1 MSKELYVI
9 NLRGEKELFS
19 WQKVYKSAKRAG
31 APSFLSKNIADKIER
46 DAYQGIKTSEIFKQ
60 IRKFLREKSPQAG
73 LRFNLKKAMAMLGPT
88 GFAFEKYI
96 AEIFSEKE
104 FKTKLNRI
112 AAGRCCRHEI
122 DFVAEN
128 DERIIYCECK
138 YRHKGGSRIDLPLI
152 LQNHAR
158 FLDIK
163 NGSPLKGGDGTKKLE
178 TLVITN
184 AKFTSEAIKY
194 SNCVGMGLLGWR
206 YPKKQGLEYFIEKY
220 KLYPITILPSFKKS
234 FFSIFSEKKIMLA
247 KDVLLLDIDRFA
259 KENNLVFQ
267 QLQSLVKEA
276 KILLE

>member
-1 MSKELYVI
+1 MSKGLYVI
-9 NLRGEKELFS
+9 NLRGEREPFS

-31 APSFLSKNIADKIER
+31 ASSFLSKDIADKIER
-46 DAYQGIKTSEIFKQ
+46 EAYQGIKTSEIFRQ
-60 IRKFLREKSPQAG
+60 IRKFLRGKEPQAG

-112 AAGRCCRHEI
+112 VDGHCCRHEI
-122 DFVAEN
+122 DFIAEN
-128 DERIIYCECK
+128 NERIIYCECK
-138 YRHKGGSRIDLPLI
+138 YRNKGGSRIDLPLI

-163 NGSPLKGGDGTKKLE
+163 NRIPLRDKNGEKKLK

-184 AKFTSEAIKY
+184 TKFTSEAIRY
-194 SNCVGMGLLGWR
+194 SNCAGTGLLGWR
-206 YPKKQGLEYFIEKY
+206 YPRKQGLEYFIETY

-234 FFSIFSEKKIMLA
+234 LFSIFSEKKIMLA
-247 KDVLLLDIDRFA
+247 KDVLSLDIDRFA
-259 KENNLVFQ
+259 KENNLVSR

-276 KILLE
+276 KILLS